1 MSDHDTT
8 SHRGPDGLR
17 LSRSG
22 MAAVCGHEFLASV
35 RTSTI
40 QRQGMQHHPAAQHES
55 PHQPR
60 IPARPDPP
68 WLPYL
73 PASFISEPRTS
84 GPGSTSPTSRQITL
98 RQSVHRPTQSR
109 GSDPAGELS
118 QEFEQYASRDAFNR
132 AQRSAASPNRARV
145 DARALSPH
153 SPSFHRQP
161 PEHRPP
167 HRLLCPMGSR
177 GGRGDAA
184 RMGYDA
190 SHTPRLCEPPAT
202 AVPHAARACTMPTGL
217 RQEQECG
224 RDESA

>member
-1 MSDHDTT
+1 MGPGRGSSD
-8 SHRGPDGLR
+8 
-17 LSRSG
+17 SG
-22 MAAVCGHEFLASV
+22 MVALCGHDILASDRNPTV
-35 RTSTI
+35 
-40 QRQGMQHHPAAQHES
+40 QRQGMQHHHAAQHAS

-60 IPARPDPP
+60 IPARPGPS
-68 WLPYL
+68 WHQYL
-73 PASFISEPRTS
+73 PSSFISEPRTS
-84 GPGSTSPTSRQITL
+84 GPGSTSPTSRQLPL
-98 RQSVHRPTQSR
+98 RQSEHHPTQSR
-109 GSDPAGELS
+109 DSDPADELS

-132 AQRSAASPNRARV
+132 AQRSVASPGRARV
-145 DARALSPH
+145 DARAHSPS

-184 RMGYDA
+184 RMGCDA

-202 AVPHAARACTMPTGL
+202 AMPHAARACTMPTGL
-217 RQEQECG
+217 RQEQESG